1 MELYLWLGFLGIV
14 FIMLAL
20 DLGVFNRKAHVMGI
34 RESLGWTAVWIVMAL
49 LFNVAVFYIY
59 AYDIG
64 GIDEHYHHANEQA
77 PTTGASVVNDQ
88 TPAANNSS
96 FQIGEYDP
104 QRGKTAAIEYL
115 TGYLVEKSLSLD
127 NIFVI
132 SLIFSYFAI
141 PQIYQHRVLFWEI
154 LGALILRGLMIFLG
168 AELLINFSWMI
179 YFFAGMLFVTAVK
192 MLLSSNEQVNP
203 DKNPIVMMAR
213 KILPVSSGINGEHFF
228 CRENGVLMMTPLFLA
243 LLVIETSDVIFAV
256 DSIPAIF
263 GITRDP
269 FLVFTSNIFALLGLR
284 SLYFALAAMMSRF
297 HCLKYSLIVILLFV
311 SFKMCVGELTFVKA
325 NKEIVTW
332 LSLGVIVL
340 AMAFGIIASLLAAPK
355 EPKPATAEGSGD
367 DIEK

>member
-14 FIMLAL
+14 FVMLAL

-34 RESLGWTAVWIVMAL
+34 RESLGWTAVWIAMAL
-49 LFNVAVFYIY
+49 LFNVAVYFIY
-59 AYDIG
+59 EYDLG
-64 GIDEHYHHANEQA
+64 GIAEHYHNGVAV
-77 PTTGASVVNDQ
+77 G
-88 TPAANNSS
+88 
-96 FQIGEYDP
+96 
-104 QRGKTAAIEYL
+104 GKTAAIEYL

-127 NIFVI
+127 NIFVM

-141 PQIYQHRVLFWEI
+141 PSIYQHRVLVWGM

-168 AELLINFSWMI
+168 AELLEKFDWMI

-192 MLLSSNEQVNP
+192 MLLADSEEIDPDENP
-203 DKNPIVMMAR
+203 AVKMAR

-263 GITRDP
+263 GITHDP

-284 SLYFALAAMMSRF
+284 SLYFALAAMMDKF
-297 HCLKYSLIVILLFV
+297 HYLKYSLIVILLFV
-311 SFKMCVGELTFVKA
+311 SFKMCAGGVFKDYIEAKNLKDVM
-325 NKEIVTW
+325 TW
-332 LSLGVIVL
+332 ISLGVIVV
-340 AMAFGIIASLLAAPK
+340 AMGAGIMASYILPPK
-355 EPKPATAEGSGD
+355 EPKAVTAEGTE
-367 DIEK
+367 EKAEE

>member
-1 MELYLWLGFLGIV
+1 
-14 FIMLAL
+14 
-20 DLGVFNRKAHVMGI
+20 
-34 RESLGWTAVWIVMAL
+34 
-49 LFNVAVFYIY
+49 
-59 AYDIG
+59 
-64 GIDEHYHHANEQA
+64 
-77 PTTGASVVNDQ
+77 
-88 TPAANNSS
+88 
-96 FQIGEYDP
+96 
-104 QRGKTAAIEYL
+104 
-115 TGYLVEKSLSLD
+115 
-127 NIFVI
+127 
-132 SLIFSYFAI
+132 
-141 PQIYQHRVLFWEI
+141 
-154 LGALILRGLMIFLG
+154 MI
-168 AELLINFSWMI
+168 
-179 YFFAGMLFVTAVK
+179 
-192 MLLSSNEQVNP
+192 
-203 DKNPIVMMAR
+203 AR
-213 KILPVSSGINGEHFF
+213 RILPVSSEINGEHFF

-297 HCLKYSLIVILLFV
+297 HYLKYSLIVILLFV